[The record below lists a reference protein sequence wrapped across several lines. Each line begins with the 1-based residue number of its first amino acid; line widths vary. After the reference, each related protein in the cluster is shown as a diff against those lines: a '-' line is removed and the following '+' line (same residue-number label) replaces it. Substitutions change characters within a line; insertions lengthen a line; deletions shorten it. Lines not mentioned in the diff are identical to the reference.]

1 MSPAKKKSPLN
12 VADSMV
18 LAGIPI
24 AIIYWVLDS
33 ILNIFFS
40 NRYNIIAE
48 IFGPGLYEI
57 YTRVIVLCLLVLFGA
72 HAQNTINRLKKAHD
86 ALQKSEDDHRAFIEN
101 LTAGVFRFS
110 IDPAGRILRANRAIA
125 DIFGYPSIEEFLD
138 AKISLLF
145 SDPVEKDE
153 FLRDITSNGRVGGR
167 ELAMRK
173 RSGEVF
179 WVSCSAAAVADDS
192 GRVTWIDGIIED
204 ITVRKQAEEALRA
217 SEERYRQLIDY
228 APAGIC
234 EIDLGTHRFLRVNDL
249 MSKLTGYSRAELMAG
264 KIDAILTDDSKGVF
278 YERLADLSNGKSDA
292 DAAELKIRDKQGQEF
307 WVVVNDGIRSEPG
320 RAESATVVMHDVSE
334 RKRTEHEKQLL
345 EYQLYRA
352 QKMEAVGTLAGG
364 IAHDFNNLLM
374 GIQGHISIM
383 LSMTEYVHPYFNHFI
398 SIETY
403 INNATDLTGK
413 LLGFAKGGKYG
424 RERVALNE
432 LVADQIRVF
441 EKTRKDVRIK
451 EQYEKELW
459 AVEAEPLQI
468 KQVIMNLVVN
478 AFQAMPG
485 GGDLSIVT
493 QNVVLDE
500 NSYRHHN
507 AKPGP
512 YINLTIGDT
521 GIGMDEA
528 TMQRVFEPFF
538 TTKKLGPQKGTGL
551 GLASAY
557 GIIKNH
563 NGFITVHS
571 KVGQG
576 SSFSVFLPRSVENAS
591 AEKIDSFL
599 AATEKE
605 TVLIV
610 DKDDDVRGVLEQMLK
625 KLGFRVLQAR
635 DGRRGLETVNKA
647 GDRCD
652 VAILDDDGL
661 GSDGN
666 ALLIELRKINPAVKI
681 VISSQMDHE
690 ETRNALQKLDADGF
704 LKKPFNLM
712 QLTTQ
717 LGEIAGS

>member
-1 MSPAKKKSPLN
+1 
-12 VADSMV
+12 
-18 LAGIPI
+18 
-24 AIIYWVLDS
+24 
-33 ILNIFFS
+33 
-40 NRYNIIAE
+40 
-48 IFGPGLYEI
+48 
-57 YTRVIVLCLLVLFGA
+57 
-72 HAQNTINRLKKAHD
+72 
-86 ALQKSEDDHRAFIEN
+86 
-101 LTAGVFRFS
+101 
-110 IDPAGRILRANRAIA
+110 
-125 DIFGYPSIEEFLD
+125 
-138 AKISLLF
+138 
-145 SDPVEKDE
+145 
-153 FLRDITSNGRVGGR
+153 
-167 ELAMRK
+167 
-173 RSGEVF
+173 
-179 WVSCSAAAVADDS
+179 
-192 GRVTWIDGIIED
+192 
-204 ITVRKQAEEALRA
+204 
-217 SEERYRQLIDY
+217 
-228 APAGIC
+228 
-234 EIDLGTHRFLRVNDL
+234 
-249 MSKLTGYSRAELMAG
+249 
-264 KIDAILTDDSKGVF
+264 
-278 YERLADLSNGKSDA
+278 
-292 DAAELKIRDKQGQEF
+292 
-307 WVVVNDGIRSEPG
+307 
-320 RAESATVVMHDVSE
+320 
-334 RKRTEHEKQLL
+334 
-345 EYQLYRA
+345 
-352 QKMEAVGTLAGG
+352 
-364 IAHDFNNLLM
+364 
-374 GIQGHISIM
+374 
-383 LSMTEYVHPYFNHFI
+383 
-398 SIETY
+398 
-403 INNATDLTGK
+403 
-413 LLGFAKGGKYG
+413 
-424 RERVALNE
+424 
-432 LVADQIRVF
+432 
-441 EKTRKDVRIK
+441 DVRIK

-647 GDRCD
+647 GDRFD